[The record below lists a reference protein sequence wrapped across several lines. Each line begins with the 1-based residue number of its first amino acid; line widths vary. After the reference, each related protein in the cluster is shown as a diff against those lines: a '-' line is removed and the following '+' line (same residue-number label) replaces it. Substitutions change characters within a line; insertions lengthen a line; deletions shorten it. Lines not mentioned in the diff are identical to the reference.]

1 MTDLSTTAGKL
12 AGLQQRLEEAHAPR
26 GEKAVEATH
35 EAGRLT
41 ARERV
46 EYLLDHDSFVEI
58 DALAR
63 HRVEAHGLDADRP
76 ATDGIVAGYGTVDG
90 RKICVFAQDR
100 DIFDGRL
107 GEVHGEKITKVQK
120 LAATTGVPLVA
131 FLEGAGARAAE
142 NVAAMAFYST
152 IIAGQAKA
160 SGLIPQ
166 ISVVTGELTGPHALL
181 ASLADFTVMVE
192 GGAAVSLTPPE
203 IITTVTGAEVDP
215 AADLGAQAHAA
226 TSGTAH
232 LTAADDA
239 SAVTAVAE
247 LLGVLPANNRAEAPR
262 DLDARVTGPISENV
276 TDRDR
281 ELDAV
286 IPDDSTVPYDV
297 REVIERV
304 VDNGWFLELQAAYA
318 DNVVT
323 GFGRI
328 EGRAVAVVANQPVA
342 LAGCLS
348 AAAAEKAAR
357 FIRVADSFNIPVVT
371 FVDVPGFLPDTGEE
385 LAGVVRCTGKLAAA
399 YAEAA
404 VGTLTVVTRKAMGTA
419 AMVMGAKHLGADLV
433 FAWPTAE
440 IAAVTADVAVPEI
453 HAAELAKAER
463 RRKDTAAMREKFT
476 AEYEAEALTPYLAA
490 ERGLVD
496 AVIPPNQTR
505 GQLVE
510 GLRLFDRKVIYPPAK
525 KHPNTPL

>member
-1 MTDLSTTAGKL
+1 M
-12 AGLQQRLEEAHAPR
+12 
-26 GEKAVEATH
+26 
-35 EAGRLT
+35 
-41 ARERV
+41 
-46 EYLLDHDSFVEI
+46 
-58 DALAR
+58 
-63 HRVEAHGLDADRP
+63 
-76 ATDGIVAGYGTVDG
+76 
-90 RKICVFAQDR
+90 
-100 DIFDGRL
+100 
-107 GEVHGEKITKVQK
+107 
-120 LAATTGVPLVA
+120 
-131 FLEGAGARAAE
+131 
-142 NVAAMAFYST
+142 
-152 IIAGQAKA
+152 
-160 SGLIPQ
+160 
-166 ISVVTGELTGPHALL
+166 
-181 ASLADFTVMVE
+181 
-192 GGAAVSLTPPE
+192 
-203 IITTVTGAEVDP
+203 
-215 AADLGAQAHAA
+215 
-226 TSGTAH
+226 
-232 LTAADDA
+232 
-239 SAVTAVAE
+239 
-247 LLGVLPANNRAEAPR
+247 
-262 DLDARVTGPISENV
+262 TGPISENV

-404 VGTLTVVTRKAMGTA
+404 AGTLTVVTRKAMGAA

-505 GQLVE
+505 SQLVE